1 MRATRLVT
9 AGIVLASLALWMPT
23 TSQAAPSHQDLA
35 NAKAELASLM
45 RQQGSLIEQYDAATV
60 KLQQVTAALNQAR
73 TEMQQEQAAARQAQQ
88 EVAQSAA
95 TAYETSG
102 SELSVIL
109 GSTSLSQLTDRVQF
123 LQTLAQ
129 HDADA
134 ATRAKV
140 AEQRARVAS
149 QRLSAALKQR
159 KQILADLSRKKA
171 QIQASI
177 ARQQSLVKKIEREIH
192 HAYVL
197 SQAAQGTGGGLQPP
211 GGLPPPPSAGAQA
224 AVNAAESQLGVP
236 YVWGGD
242 TPGVGFDCSGLT
254 MWSWGQAGVSMPH
267 FAAAQYAMFPHVTRS
282 ELEPGDL
289 VFFYQ
294 DISHVG
300 MYIGN
305 GMMIDAPY
313 TGTVVRIDPIYWN
326 VFVGGARP

>member
-9 AGIVLASLALWMPT
+9 AAFVLASLAVWVPAA
-23 TSQAAPSHQDLA
+23 SQAAPSHQDLA
-35 NAKAELASLM
+35 NAKAELQALM

-60 KLQQVTAALNQAR
+60 KLQQVTTQLAQAR
-73 TEMQQEQAAARQAQQ
+73 DEMQQQQAAARQAQQ

-109 GSTSLSQLTDRVQF
+109 GSTSLSQLTDRVQY

-140 AEQRARVAS
+140 AEQQARVAS
-149 QRLSAALKQR
+149 QRLAAAVQQR
-159 KQILADLSRKKA
+159 KQILAQLNQKKA
-171 QIQASI
+171 QIEASI
-177 ARQQSLVKKIEREIH
+177 SHQQTLVKKIEREIH
-192 HAYVL
+192 HAFVL
-197 SQAAQGTGGGLQPP
+197 SQAASGTGGGTQPP
-211 GGLPPPPSAGAQA
+211 GGLPPPPSAGAQIA
-224 AVNAAESQLGVP
+224 IHAAESQLGVP

-267 FAAAQYAMFPHVTRS
+267 FAAAQYAMFPHVTRDQ
-282 ELEPGDL
+282 LQPGDL
-289 VFFYQ
+289 VFFYA

-300 MYIGN
+300 LYIGN
-305 GMMIDAPY
+305 GLMIDAPY
-313 TGTVVRIDPIYWN
+313 TGTVVRIDAIYWN
-326 VFVGGARP
+326 AFVGGARP